1 MNKKLLMKSSLRSM
15 SRNKLRTLFMSVGVM
30 IGVATLIAGQ
40 SLGGGAEQQLKQR
53 VDKVFSPG
61 SIMLVSRTLSN
72 SDVDAIEEQMDQV
85 VASAARF
92 GGGES
97 EISYQGT
104 NRKAAVFGHTVQG
117 ETVWNRGVIEGRF
130 FTNRDMSKTA
140 RVALLG
146 HRMAE
151 LLFGADSDP
160 LDKEI
165 LIGSVP
171 FSVIGVLEPAG
182 IDPHGEDRDEDIYI
196 PITTAM
202 RRLNNTEYI
211 GIAKLLV
218 SDLEQMDDDVEQISE
233 ILREQHNI
241 AAGEDEDF
249 AIYSS
254 KFVGRMVTKT
264 NRVLNVYMVVAAGV
278 VLLVAAIVIAS
289 IMLVVVHERVA
300 EIGLR
305 KALGATEQNIGFQ
318 FLTEVVSVTLV
329 SGFLGVGLGL
339 GAANLVSMFIGLPVV
354 VTSNSVLLGLVAAV
368 VVGIASGIAPARRA
382 ARLDPVEALR

>member
-1 MNKKLLMKSSLRSM
+1 MNRKLLLKNSLRIM
-15 SRNKLRTLFMSVGVM
+15 FRNKLRTLFMSIGVM
-30 IGVATLIAGQ
+30 IGVGTLIAGQ
-40 SLGGGAEQQLKQR
+40 SLGSGAEQQLNQR
-53 VDKVFSPG
+53 VNKIFSPG
-61 SIMLVSRTLSN
+61 SIMLVSGTLTN
-72 SDVDAIEEQMDQV
+72 ADVEAVEQQMEQV

-97 EISYQGT
+97 EISYQGV
-104 NRKAAVFGHTVQG
+104 NHKAAVFGHTVEG
-117 ETVWNRGVIEGRF
+117 ETVWNRSVIEGRY
-130 FTNRDMSKTA
+130 FTNSDMSKTA

-146 HRMAE
+146 HRLSE
-151 LLFGADSDP
+151 LLFGADGDP
-160 LDKEI
+160 IGEEI
-165 LIGSVP
+165 LIASVP
-171 FSVIGVLEPAG
+171 FRVIGVLEPAG

-218 SDLEQMDDDVEQISE
+218 SDLEQVDEDADQVSE
-233 ILREQHNI
+233 ILRKEHNI
-241 AAGEDEDF
+241 APGEDEDF

-254 KFVGRMVTKT
+254 EFVGRMVVKT
-264 NRVLNVYMVVAAGV
+264 NRVLNVYMVAAAGV

-289 IMLVVVHERVA
+289 IMLVVVRERVA

-318 FLTEVVSVTLV
+318 FLIEVVSVTLV
-329 SGFLGVGLGL
+329 SGLLGVGLGL
-339 GAANLVSMFIGLPVV
+339 GAANLVSLFTGMPVI
-354 VTSNSVLLGLVAAV
+354 VTTDSIALGLGAAAL
-368 VVGIASGIAPARRA
+368 VGIASGIAPARKA

>member
-1 MNKKLLMKSSLRSM
+1 MNRKLLLKNSLRIM
-15 SRNKLRTLFMSVGVM
+15 LRNKLRTLFMSIGVM
-30 IGVATLIAGQ
+30 IGVGTLIAGQ
-40 SLGGGAEQQLKQR
+40 SLGSGAEKQLNQSVNKI
-53 VDKVFSPG
+53 FSPG
-61 SIMLVSRTLSN
+61 SIMLVSRTLTYG
-72 SDVDAIEEQMDQV
+72 DVEAIEQQMEQV
-85 VASAARF
+85 VSSAARF

-97 EISYQGT
+97 DISYQGVT
-104 NRKAAVFGHTVQG
+104 RKTAVFGHTVEG
-117 ETVWNRGVIEGRF
+117 EVVWNRGVIEGRY
-130 FTNRDMSKTA
+130 FTNNDMSKTA
-140 RVALLG
+140 RVALIG
-146 HRMAE
+146 HRLSE
-151 LLFGADSDP
+151 LLFGTGGDP
-160 LDKEI
+160 IDEEI

-171 FSVIGVLEPAG
+171 FRIIGVLEPAG

-218 SDLEQMDDDVEQISE
+218 SDIEQVDEDADQISE

-254 KFVGRMVTKT
+254 KFVGRMVDKT
-264 NRVLNVYMVVAAGV
+264 NRVLNVYMVAAAGV

-289 IMLVVVHERVA
+289 IMLVVVRERVA

-318 FLTEVVSVTLV
+318 FLIEVVSVTLV
-329 SGFLGVGLGL
+329 SGLLGIGLGL
-339 GAANLVSMFIGLPVV
+339 GAANLVSLFTGLPVI
-354 VTSNSVLLGLVAAV
+354 VTTDSVALGLAAAV
-368 VVGIASGIAPARRA
+368 VVGIASGIVPARKA

>member
-1 MNKKLLMKSSLRSM
+1 MNRKLLLKSSLRIM
-15 SRNKLRTLFMSVGVM
+15 SRNKLRTLFMSIGVM

-61 SIMLVSRTLSN
+61 SIMLVSRTLTN
-72 SDVDAIEEQMDQV
+72 GDVDAIEKQMDQV

-97 EISYQGT
+97 EIRYQGT
-104 NRKAAVFGHTVQG
+104 NRKATVFGHTVEG
-117 ETVWNRGVIEGRF
+117 EKVWNRGVIEGRF

-146 HRMAE
+146 HRLAE
-151 LLFGADSDP
+151 LLFGADGDP
-160 LDKEI
+160 LDEEI

-171 FSVIGVLEPAG
+171 FRVIGVLEPAG

-218 SDLEQMDDDVEQISE
+218 SDLEQLDDDVEQISE

-254 KFVGRMVTKT
+254 KFVGRMVVKT
-264 NRVLNVYMVVAAGV
+264 NRVLNVYMVAAASV

-289 IMLVVVHERVA
+289 IMLVVVRERVA

-329 SGFLGVGLGL
+329 SGLLGIGLGL
-339 GAANLVSMFIGLPVV
+339 GAANLVSIFIGLPVV
-354 VTSNSVLLGLVAAV
+354 VTTNSVLLGLVAAV
-368 VVGIASGIAPARRA
+368 LVGIAAGIVPARKA

>member
-1 MNKKLLMKSSLRSM
+1 MNRKLLLKNSLRTM
-15 SRNKLRTLFMSVGVM
+15 LRNKLRTLFMSIGVM
-30 IGVATLIAGQ
+30 LGVGTLIAGQ
-40 SLGGGAEQQLKQR
+40 SLGSGAEKQLNQR
-53 VDKVFSPG
+53 VNKLFSPG
-61 SIMLVSRTLSN
+61 SIMLVSGTLTYG
-72 SDVDAIEEQMDQV
+72 DVEAIEQQMEQV

-97 EISYQGT
+97 EISYQGVT
-104 NRKAAVFGHTVQG
+104 RKTAVFGHTVEG
-117 ETVWNRGVIEGRF
+117 EVVWNRGVIEGRY
-130 FTNRDMSKTA
+130 FTNNDMTKTA
-140 RVALLG
+140 RVALIG
-146 HRMAE
+146 HRLSE
-151 LLFGADSDP
+151 LLFGTGGDP
-160 LDKEI
+160 IDEEI

-171 FSVIGVLEPAG
+171 FRIIGVLEPAG

-218 SDLEQMDDDVEQISE
+218 SDLEQVDEDAEQISE

-241 AAGEDEDF
+241 APGEDEDF

-254 KFVGRMVTKT
+254 KFVGRMVDKT
-264 NRVLNVYMVVAAGV
+264 SRVLNVYMVAAAGV

-289 IMLVVVHERVA
+289 IMLVVVRERVA

-318 FLTEVVSVTLV
+318 FLIEVVSVTLV
-329 SGFLGVGLGL
+329 SSLLGIGLGL
-339 GAANLVSMFIGLPVV
+339 GAANLVSIFTGLPVI
-354 VTSNSVLLGLVAAV
+354 VTTESVALGLTAAV
-368 VVGIASGIAPARRA
+368 VVGIASGIVPARKA

>member
-1 MNKKLLMKSSLRSM
+1 
-15 SRNKLRTLFMSVGVM
+15 M

-61 SIMLVSRTLSN
+61 SIMLVSRTLTN
-72 SDVDAIEEQMDQV
+72 DDVEAIEAQMEQV

-97 EISYQGT
+97 EINYQGT
-104 NRKAAVFGHTVQG
+104 NRKAAVFGHTLQG
-117 ETVWNRGVIEGRF
+117 ETVWNRGVIEGRYF
-130 FTNRDMSKTA
+130 SKRDMSSTA

-146 HRMAE
+146 HRLAE
-151 LLFGADSDP
+151 VLFGEDGDP

-165 LIGSVP
+165 RIASVP
-171 FSVIGVLEPAG
+171 FRVIGVLEPAG

-218 SDLEQMDDDVEQISE
+218 SDLEQIDDDADQIAE

-241 AAGEDEDF
+241 AEGEDEDF

-254 KFVGRMVTKT
+254 KFIGRMVVKT
-264 NRVLNVYMVVAAGV
+264 NRVLNVYMVAAAGV

-289 IMLVVVHERVA
+289 IMLVVVRERIA

-305 KALGATEQNIGFQ
+305 KALGATEQNISLQ
-318 FLTEVVSVTLV
+318 FLIEVVSVTLV
-329 SGFLGVGLGL
+329 SGLLGIGLGL
-339 GAANLVSMFIGLPVV
+339 GAANTVSFFTGMPVV
-354 VTSNSVLLGLVAAV
+354 VTTNSVLLGLVAAV
-368 VVGIASGIAPARRA
+368 LVGITSGIAPARKA